1 MLDKESKV
9 WYNKDT
15 KRELKKGEQ
24 KMKYKYENKEYDI
37 PDTLIDKYVDTL
49 GISISEA
56 IDIWLE
62 DNDIKVSEE
71 TLELEKKAKENGV
84 RHQAKSNTP
93 REKKKVERKADQ
105 VKDTLIERLQD
116 FLKIMNFENVVITK
130 VGKMV
135 EFDFE
140 NEHYKLDLIRQ
151 RKPKD
156 KA

>member
-1 MLDKESKV
+1 
-9 WYNKDT
+9 
-15 KRELKKGEQ
+15 
-24 KMKYKYENKEYDI
+24 MKYKYENKEYDI

-84 RHQAKSNTP
+84 RHQAKSSTP
-93 REKKKVERKADQ
+93 REKKKVERKPDQ
-105 VKDTLIERLQD
+105 VKDSLVESLAEI
-116 FLKIMNFENVVITK
+116 LKEYATNIQIVK
-130 VGKMV
+130 VGKLI
-135 EFDFE
+135 EFDIE
-140 NEHYKLDLIRQ
+140 DDHYKLDLIRQ
-151 RKPKD
+151 RKPKG

>member
-1 MLDKESKV
+1 
-9 WYNKDT
+9 
-15 KRELKKGEQ
+15 
-24 KMKYKYENKEYDI
+24 MKYKYENKEYDI

-93 REKKKVERKADQ
+93 REKKKVERKPDQ
-105 VKDTLIERLQD
+105 VKDSLVESLAEI
-116 FLKIMNFENVVITK
+116 LKEYATNIQIVK
-130 VGKMV
+130 VGKLI
-135 EFDFE
+135 EFDIGDD
-140 NEHYKLDLIRQ
+140 HYKLDLIRQ